1 MRLSSIATRP
11 SRPREATCD
20 VQGPICNNHMGFQ
33 PNQTLRLTFQP
44 CLPPP
49 PQAASTERPAGSAG
63 RMLRSN
69 RPKKVAV
76 RWDSLADENQRERE
90 RERERTELATFTHTH
105 KTPGRHLQL
114 VVVGQTTKQH
124 CKTSHTNPVDQLMQ
138 ACVVSAA
145 HAQALA
151 HLVWPPS
158 TTCRRASG
166 QVARLSATC
175 TMVRQ
180 QNGQQECKC
189 FQQRSS

>member
-1 MRLSSIATRP
+1 
-11 SRPREATCD
+11 
-20 VQGPICNNHMGFQ
+20 
-33 PNQTLRLTFQP
+33 
-44 CLPPP
+44 
-49 PQAASTERPAGSAG
+49 
-63 RMLRSN
+63 MLRSN

-166 QVARLSATC
+166 QVARLSHLHHGQATKRLAR
-175 TMVRQ
+175 MQMFPAAILLNVSKSAPKN
-180 QNGQQECKC
+180 NG
-189 FQQRSS
+189 RWHTSSKKGTAHHLQKWHAHFRARNRKPQKLTITKQP